1 MLMAGRM
8 HPPFLFC
15 RAKRETGRARSKEKS
30 VGALRCSGPPR
41 DGGRRIGASADL
53 ARPSGTLYS
62 SAISPTA
69 VPWRIVR
76 RSSGW
81 SSHGAASLFAAASC
95 PARELPIKASAPTT
109 ARAARSEAERAE
121 RGAGQMRPCTPL
133 TSASTPRESA
143 FKPVPHPAA
152 PVGQS
157 SQTRRHHLTP
167 TPVQQLCTPVQS
179 CGQKRSFLLD
189 RARPVFFSGKT
200 EKKMGGC
207 IPLNKPLAGAKI
219 PEAAGRRPFTTPS
232 GPTGQP
238 DNPAIRRNGPPGRST
253 CPGWAGARRTPS
265 IGRAAPQSRW
275 RRPLAFGFLLVP
287 CGVPAIARLIP

>member
-1 MLMAGRM
+1 MSSSQSPLSSVSACGENCARSLAPPLPTARGAAGA
-8 HPPFLFC
+8 PFGL
-15 RAKRETGRARSKEKS
+15 AKRETGRARSKEKS

-152 PVGQS
+152 PVGGPSQS
-157 SQTRRHHLTP
+157 RRHHLTP
-167 TPVQQLCTPVQS
+167 TPVQQLCTHVQS
-179 CGQKRSFLLD
+179 CGQS
-189 RARPVFFSGKT
+189 AFFSYTGR
-200 EKKMGGC
+200 
-207 IPLNKPLAGAKI
+207 GAFSFWV
-219 PEAAGRRPFTTPS
+219 RPKREWGAHLPS
-232 GPTGQP
+232 HQHG
-238 DNPAIRRNGPPGRST
+238 
-253 CPGWAGARRTPS
+253 
-265 IGRAAPQSRW
+265 
-275 RRPLAFGFLLVP
+275 
-287 CGVPAIARLIP
+287 

>member
-1 MLMAGRM
+1 MSWSAGNGRGGPVCPPAGFPPDPCGDRRGGNLPPGEMWAAGRRPRWCLLPQGACPAGM

-200 EKKMGGC
+200 EKKMGG
-207 IPLNKPLAGAKI
+207 A
-219 PEAAGRRPFTTPS
+219 
-232 GPTGQP
+232 
-238 DNPAIRRNGPPGRST
+238 
-253 CPGWAGARRTPS
+253 
-265 IGRAAPQSRW
+265 SR
-275 RRPLAFGFLLVP
+275 
-287 CGVPAIARLIP
+287 

>member
-121 RGAGQMRPCTPL
+121 RGAGQMRPCSPIFVVTR
-133 TSASTPRESA
+133 AAGIRCQV
-143 FKPVPHPAA
+143 FAA
-152 PVGQS
+152 P
-157 SQTRRHHLTP
+157 R
-167 TPVQQLCTPVQS
+167 
-179 CGQKRSFLLD
+179 
-189 RARPVFFSGKT
+189 RARRG
-200 EKKMGGC
+200 
-207 IPLNKPLAGAKI
+207 
-219 PEAAGRRPFTTPS
+219 
-232 GPTGQP
+232 
-238 DNPAIRRNGPPGRST
+238 
-253 CPGWAGARRTPS
+253 
-265 IGRAAPQSRW
+265 
-275 RRPLAFGFLLVP
+275 
-287 CGVPAIARLIP
+287 AIANPQALSHADPRTATLH

>member
-69 VPWRIVR
+69 VPWRMVR

-200 EKKMGGC
+200 EKKMGG
-207 IPLNKPLAGAKI
+207 A
-219 PEAAGRRPFTTPS
+219 
-232 GPTGQP
+232 
-238 DNPAIRRNGPPGRST
+238 
-253 CPGWAGARRTPS
+253 
-265 IGRAAPQSRW
+265 SR
-275 RRPLAFGFLLVP
+275 
-287 CGVPAIARLIP
+287 

>member
-179 CGQKRSFLLD
+179 CGQKRSFLLN

-200 EKKMGGC
+200 EKKMGGASRWTS
-207 IPLNKPLAGAKI
+207 PLREQRFPRPPDGGPLQLPPVRPASQIIQRYAEMVRQGDQRVQAG
-219 PEAAGRRPFTTPS
+219 PVLTRLQVLV
-232 GPTGQP
+232 GPLPNP
-238 DNPAIRRNGPPGRST
+238 DGGGHLLLGFSLFLAEF
-253 CPGWAGARRTPS
+253 
-265 IGRAAPQSRW
+265 PQS
-275 RRPLAFGFLLVP
+275 LV
-287 CGVPAIARLIP
+287 

>member
-121 RGAGQMRPCTPL
+121 RGAGQMRPCTPI
-133 TSASTPRESA
+133 TSAPAPRESA
-143 FKPVPHPAA
+143 FKFPPHPAA
-152 PVGQS
+152 PVGRPS
-157 SQTRRHHLTP
+157 RTRRHHLTP
-167 TPVQQLCTPVQS
+167 TPVQRGGTKVPERD
-179 CGQKRSFLLD
+179 KRRSFLLD
-189 RARPVFFSGKT
+189 RARPVFFS
-200 EKKMGGC
+200 
-207 IPLNKPLAGAKI
+207 A
-219 PEAAGRRPFTTPS
+219 RPKRKW
-232 GPTGQP
+232 GVHC
-238 DNPAIRRNGPPGRST
+238 PAIIIAAIPRPMG
-253 CPGWAGARRTPS
+253 RTPNTP
-265 IGRAAPQSRW
+265 APEHRIC
-275 RRPLAFGFLLVP
+275 PVAYT
-287 CGVPAIARLIP
+287 IPR